1 VLCCLHWQ
9 SQYFIPNR
17 HALSAYCSS
26 TELDVRRPKSRSL
39 PASDKYSLGSC
50 LDMGSIF
57 FWSHSA
63 HEQAQPGLVHGGVWM
78 VSTVW
83 SKEPNTS
90 SGQKSLSSSKTCT
103 SLSFQDERL
112 KAFKFKYLKGRNE
125 FLLLPFN
132 TYLDLIYTTSR
143 VAEP

>member
-1 VLCCLHWQ
+1 
-9 SQYFIPNR
+9 
-17 HALSAYCSS
+17 
-26 TELDVRRPKSRSL
+26 
-39 PASDKYSLGSC
+39 
-50 LDMGSIF
+50 
-57 FWSHSA
+57 
-63 HEQAQPGLVHGGVWM
+63 M

-90 SGQKSLSSSKTCT
+90 SGQKSLSSSKMCT

-143 VAEP
+143 VAEPWGPVTARMR